1 MPITLL
7 AATERTSI
15 TVLFLGKAAIARN
28 QPALTK
34 VVIDL
39 GEPEFRRQLLKPL
52 VFAGT
57 WRITPCG
64 RSWARRSTCH
74 HDAFKS
80 YLVAVIYTA
89 EIDPVQRRRPDG
101 RFHKSIELG
110 GRAALPDRAGGGW
123 DEVGKTGPHS
133 GLQAAGLAHGPDV
146 PDLRGGS
153 TGKRPYF
160 PKRMED
166 SPCAATVVGDRGATE
181 SLWYTRRLHAPWRF

>member
-1 MPITLL
+1 MGMRYGTSVFGADSVAEPRGPCRVTGGSRVGG
-7 AATERTSI
+7 AAAE
-15 TVLFLGKAAIARN
+15 GAIARN

-57 WRITPCG
+57 WRTRRVGDPGQGGRHVTMTHSSRIVWPLSTPQRSIRCSG
-64 RSWARRSTCH
+64 DALTAASTSRSSWAAGPPCP
-74 HDAFKS
+74 
-80 YLVAVIYTA
+80 I
-89 EIDPVQRRRPDG
+89 VQ
-101 RFHKSIELG
+101 
-110 GRAALPDRAGGGW
+110 AGW

-153 TGKRPYF
+153 TGKKPLF
-160 PKRMED
+160 P
-166 SPCAATVVGDRGATE
+166 
-181 SLWYTRRLHAPWRF
+181 